1 MVKSEMRTASAFL
14 LGTLAALAAIY
25 FALTRTNNE
34 TYVGVLILLFIFVGM
49 PCLLFAIRRFFVA
62 LGRSHSSSQTRFS
75 VLIHVCAA
83 FGALIGVGVCALT
96 RASDPSYAPRA
107 AWLIVIFPAIIYLWV
122 LTVGI
127 VGAVFG
133 YIIRRIF
140 GRFR

>member
-1 MVKSEMRTASAFL
+1 MIKSQMRTASAYL

-49 PCLLFAIRRFFVA
+49 PSLLFAIRGFFVA
-62 LGRSHSSSQTRFS
+62 LRRSPSSSQTRFS

-83 FGALIGVGVCALT
+83 FGALVGVGVYALT
-96 RASDPSYAPRA
+96 RASDPSYASRA
-107 AWLIVIFPAIIYLWV
+107 AWLIVILPAIIYLWV
-122 LTVGI
+122 LTAGI

-133 YIIRRIF
+133 NILRRVF
-140 GRFR
+140 ARFR

>member
-1 MVKSEMRTASAFL
+1 MVKSQMRTATAFL

-49 PCLLFAIRRFFVA
+49 PCMLFAIRGFFVA
-62 LGRSHSSSQTRFS
+62 LRRSPSSSQARFS

-83 FGALIGVGVCALT
+83 FGTLVGVGVYALI
-96 RASDPSYAPRA
+96 RASDPSHAFRA
-107 AWLIVIFPAIIYLWV
+107 AWLIVIFPAIIYFWV
-122 LTVGI
+122 LSVGI

-133 YIIRRIF
+133 KF
-140 GRFR
+140 VSWVFAKFR